1 MTVPFIRAEALKA
14 LALHQQQKVS
24 QPCDCAVGACMGW
37 DSVSDARWP
46 KTQMQALA
54 TLRDPEIAHGQ
65 ELTFEEYHP
74 DGTRYDSPDAP
85 VATTYFPFNRC
96 DVYGCSKCHR
106 LVLKYTEYGGYY
118 VDPRVRVLR
127 SEFITPEIG

>member
-1 MTVPFIRAEALKA
+1 MTVPFIRADALKA

-24 QPCDCAVGACMGW
+24 QNCDCAAGACMGW

-46 KTQMQALA
+46 KAQMQVVA

-65 ELTFEEYHP
+65 EPGFEEYHP

-85 VATTYFPFNRC
+85 VATTYFPYNRC
-96 DVYGCSKCHR
+96 DVYGCSQCQR

-118 VDPRVRVLR
+118 IDPRVRVLR